1 MKDNDTLQFLQPLIK
16 SIHMESEEYQNKGE
30 KKLFKDNKKVETSSG
45 MIKTPWACFE
55 VCILFYQSHQL
66 GT

>member
-30 KKLFKDNKKVETSSG
+30 KKNDLRTIRKLK
-45 MIKTPWACFE
+45 PA
-55 VCILFYQSHQL
+55 L
-66 GT
+66 G